1 MDVKT
6 VLSFI
11 AAIISLRVSLC
22 GGDADHPL
30 YLLDLYDCIDD
41 YEDYC
46 HDIPE
51 FTIRAAI
58 ELANNRKDI
67 LPGYILHTSNATSS
81 PVGSIKS
88 GEVMFIVQSFSYMYV
103 AFLGCIC
110 HILCSSQ
117 VATLQSTVTQT
128 SAFSNWS
135 HPFL

>member
-6 VLSFI
+6 VLAFL
-11 AAIISLRVSLC
+11 AAFISLC
-22 GGDADHPL
+22 CGDADYPL

-46 HDIPE
+46 HNIPK

-67 LPGYILHTSNATSS
+67 LPGYILHTSNATSHF

-88 GEVMFIVQSFSYMYV
+88 GEVLFIVQSFSYMYV
-103 AFLGCIC
+103 VFLGCIC
-110 HILCSSQ
+110 HILCSS
-117 VATLQSTVTQT
+117 
-128 SAFSNWS
+128 
-135 HPFL
+135 

>member
-11 AAIISLRVSLC
+11 AAFISLQVSLC

-46 HDIPE
+46 HNIPE

-67 LPGYILHTSNATSS
+67 LPGYILHTSNVTSF

-88 GEVMFIVQSFSYMYV
+88 GEVMFIVQSFSLHV
-103 AFLGCIC
+103 CCIPGLYLSHFVLFSSC
-110 HILCSSQ
+110 H
-117 VATLQSTVTQT
+117 T
-128 SAFSNWS
+128 SVHCHTDKCF
-135 HPFL
+135 